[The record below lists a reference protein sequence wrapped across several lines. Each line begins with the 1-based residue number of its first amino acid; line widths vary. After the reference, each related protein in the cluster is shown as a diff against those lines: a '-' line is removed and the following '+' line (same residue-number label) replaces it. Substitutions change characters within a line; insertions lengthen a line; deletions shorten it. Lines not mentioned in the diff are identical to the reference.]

1 MDDPQLAMSGAG
13 GSYLADTT
21 AVSKNFRNLVINS
34 SAVIG
39 VLTYRKVD
47 VVTGV
52 ETVGDAITDCNLSG
66 KTLAAGTL
74 ITCPGKYF
82 TGIDMTS
89 GDAIIYLL

>member
-1 MDDPQLAMSGAG
+1 MESPQIAMAGAG

-21 AVSKNFRNLVINS
+21 LVSKRFFNLVINS

-39 VLTYRKVD
+39 VLTYTKND
-47 VVTGV
+47 GTEGA
-52 ETVGDAITDCNLSG
+52 DAITDCNLSG
-66 KTLAAGTL
+66 KTLAVGTL

-89 GDAIIYLL
+89 GDAIIYL

>member
-1 MDDPQLAMSGAG
+1 MEALQTAMAGGG

-21 AVSKNFRNLVINS
+21 AVSKRFYNLVINT

-39 VLTYRKVD
+39 TLTYTKND
-47 VVTGV
+47 GT
-52 ETVGDAITDCNLSG
+52 TGDAIADCNLSG
-66 KTLAAGTL
+66 KTLSAGIL

-89 GDAIIYLL
+89 GDAIIYLV

>member
-1 MDDPQLAMSGAG
+1 MEDPQLAMSGAG

-39 VLTYRKVD
+39 VLTYKKND
-47 VVTGV
+47 GTA
-52 ETVGDAITDCNLSG
+52 GDAITDCNLSG
-66 KTLAAGTL
+66 KTLGVGTL
-74 ITCPGKYF
+74 ITCPGLYF

-89 GDAIIYLL
+89 GDAVIYLV